1 MLLPGPEAQQLAVY
15 IGWLLHKTKGGLG
28 AGALFVLPGF
38 LAILGLSYVYVLLGE
53 VPLVEGLFFG
63 LKAAVLAVV
72 LQAVVRVGSR
82 ALKNNVMRGFAAL
95 AFVAI
100 FVLDVPFPLI
110 VLAAALIGFFGG
122 RAGYAAFK
130 GGGGHGPAGA
140 EIIHDQIGRAH
151 VELQSLMRISYAV
164 FCLK

>member
-1 MLLPGPEAQQLAVY
+1 MRISDWSSHVFSSDL
-15 IGWLLHKTKGGLG
+15 
-28 AGALFVLPGF
+28 
-38 LAILGLSYVYVLLGE
+38 YVLLGQ

-82 ALKNNVMRGFAAL
+82 ALKNNVMRGLAAL

-122 RAGYAAFK
+122 RAGYAAFR

-140 EIIHDQIGRAH
+140 DR
-151 VELQSLMRISYAV
+151 QSV
-164 FCLK
+164 V

>member
-1 MLLPGPEAQQLAVY
+1 MFFDSFKV
-15 IGWLLHKTKGGLG
+15 
-28 AGALFVLPGF
+28 
-38 LAILGLSYVYVLLGE
+38 
-53 VPLVEGLFFG
+53 FFG

-140 EIIHDQIGRAH
+140 EIIHDRDTALGEGLPDHARPN
-151 VELQSLMRISYAV
+151 LSWSLRISGV
-164 FCLK
+164 LLLLWLVK